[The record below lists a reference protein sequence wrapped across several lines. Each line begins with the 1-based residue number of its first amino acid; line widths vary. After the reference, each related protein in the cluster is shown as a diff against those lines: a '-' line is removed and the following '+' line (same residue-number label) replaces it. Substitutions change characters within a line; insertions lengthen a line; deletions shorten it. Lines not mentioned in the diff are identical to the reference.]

1 MVHRSVWCCST
12 LLTQATDPQSSRRNV
27 LDVDADA
34 VPIDDHYAV
43 MVIGSVSIKM

>member
-1 MVHRSVWCCST
+1 MVHRSVRCCST
-12 LLTQATDPQSSRRNV
+12 LLTQATNPQSSRRNV

-34 VPIDDHYAV
+34 VPIDDRYAV